1 MWTYL
6 SLLTYEL
13 LLKNPWVIFGE
24 KIASNP
30 PLDTASVPASALL
43 HTSAFSVL
51 GFLASFALQDRSEK
65 ERVRYSL
72 WFILYSG
79 LTELLQSFVPNRW
92 PSGEDV
98 LFNVIGLGIG
108 VLIFYRLP
116 HKELEPA
123 IESALESAELSD
135 LGLTRFG

>member
-1 MWTYL
+1 MWTYF

-13 LLKNPWVIFGE
+13 LLKNPWVILGE
-24 KIASNP
+24 KIASDP

-43 HTSAFSVL
+43 HTSAFGVL
-51 GFLASFALQDRSEK
+51 GVLASFAFQHKSEK

-72 WFILYSG
+72 WFILYSV

-98 LFNVIGLGIG
+98 LFNVIGLGVG
-108 VLIFYRLP
+108 VVFFYRIAR
-116 HKELEPA
+116 KELEPA
-123 IESALESAELSD
+123 LESTELSG
-135 LGLTRFG
+135 LGLTRFT